1 MRIFYLLT
9 AFCFSSFLSMA
20 QGTSGKSGTGA
31 NINVDNY
38 QIYWRVNPDSALGI
52 KGTVKIKFRT
62 TSANVTSITFDLRN
76 TFTVSSVIWNGA
88 ALTTTPQPNS
98 GFILDVPVNIPVLGT
113 RDSITISYA
122 GVPVLNSGAQEGFT
136 FKTDPAVSGQTGGN
150 AFRNTTGAGKVVYTL
165 SESYEDRDWWP
176 CKADMQDK
184 ADTIDITVNVPHR
197 TNNATATSATDT
209 FWVASNGTLVDST
222 IDLSGTQ
229 AQRNRTFKYI
239 NRYPMTTYLVCL
251 GVARYTR
258 YYRGTVNVG
267 GFNTPVVYY
276 LYAGKTAGGYTSILA
291 AMDKATELVAKF
303 GEKFGDYPFPD
314 PAKGGK
320 HGYYEGLNGGAM
332 EHQTFSAMSTASLTS
347 TSTLIHELAHQ
358 WFGDKVTFATWNDLW
373 LAESFG
379 EYLPALAGELVTGVT
394 AAYTTR
400 NSIKNNAT
408 DGALQN
414 ISTAYIPTGGI
425 VNSNTI
431 WTGTGSLAYGRAV
444 YKRGAMILA
453 MLRAMSGD
461 SKFFN
466 VLKDYQ
472 TSSSL
477 AYKAATKDTLKQ
489 RFADSLGVGINLDR
503 FFSSY
508 VDSAG
513 YPFYNILQQV
523 AGPGNKTL
531 YLSVG
536 SQARRLSLTSPF
548 TPNATVSPRFVGPV
562 VVHIKGPILPANDTT
577 IVFYDWGNGQ
587 LSKAGNGIGPK
598 INGNLLSYQLSFTPS
613 TFAYDDSAQTMSTG
627 SITASTVLDLKLL
640 DFKVKQHA
648 SFNEASLILDDNSI
662 NSEVILE
669 RSADG
674 VSFEEIGNM
683 VLQASTSTTKKYLF
697 NDMKPLE
704 LDNYYRAK
712 YKNAEG
718 IYLYSKIVKVGFT
731 KNISFTII
739 NNPVQQTL
747 QLKTIDA
754 VGKDIVFTI
763 FDAAGR
769 QVKTSQVK
777 KASSITELSVGE
789 LHAGVYILKITI
801 GNEEAQNLKF
811 VVN

>member
-1 MRIFYLLT
+1 MRIFCLLT
-9 AFCFSSFLSMA
+9 AFCFYSMLSTA
-20 QGTSGKSGTGA
+20 QGTTGFSGTGA

-62 TSANVTSITFDLRN
+62 TAANVTSIGFDLRN

-88 ALTTTPQPNS
+88 ALTTTPQPS
-98 GFILDVPVNIPVLGT
+98 AGFILTIPVNIPIMGT

-122 GVPVLNSGAQEGFT
+122 GVPPLNNGAQEGFT
-136 FKTDPAVSGQTGGN
+136 FTTGSGGN
-150 AFRNTTGAGKVVYTL
+150 VMYTL
-165 SESYEDRDWWP
+165 SKSYEDRDWWP

-197 TNNATATSATDT
+197 TNNNTAANATDT
-209 FWVASNGTLVDST
+209 FWVASNGTLIDST
-222 IDLSGTQ
+222 IDLSGTRL
-229 AQRNRTFKYI
+229 QRNRTFKYI
-239 NRYPMTTYLVCL
+239 NRYPMTSYLVCL
-251 GVARYTR
+251 GIARYTR

-276 LYAGKTAGGYTSILA
+276 LYAGKTDYSAILT

-314 PAKGGK
+314 PLKGGK

-358 WFGDKVTFATWNDLW
+358 WFGDKVSFATWNDLW

-394 AAYTTR
+394 SAYTIR
-400 NSIKNNAT
+400 NSIKNSTT

-414 ISTAYIPTGGI
+414 RATAYIPAAGI
-425 VNSNTI
+425 ANSNTI
-431 WTGTGSLAYGRAV
+431 WTGTGSLAYGRSV

-461 SKFFN
+461 TKFFN

-472 TSSSL
+472 TSPNL
-477 AYKAATKDTLKQ
+477 AYKSATKDTLKN
-489 RFADSLGVGINLDR
+489 RFADSLGVGIDLDR

-513 YPFYNILQQV
+513 YPHYDILRQV
-523 AGPGNKTL
+523 TGVDNKIL

-548 TPNATVSPRFVGPV
+548 TPNATVSSRFVGPV
-562 VVHIKGPILPANDTT
+562 VVHVKGALAANDTT
-577 IVFYDWGNGQ
+577 IVFYDWGTGQ
-587 LSKAGNGIGPK
+587 LSKAGHGIGPK
-598 INGNLLSYQLSFTPS
+598 IAGNLLSYQLSFTPT

-627 SITASTVLDLKLL
+627 TITASGVLDLKLL

-648 SFNEASLILDDNSI
+648 NYNVALVTLDDNSFY
-662 NSEVILE
+662 SEVIVE
-669 RSADG
+669 RSANG
-674 VSFEEIGNM
+674 YSFEEIGKM
-683 VLQASTSTTKKYLF
+683 VLQASISTTKKYFF
-697 NDMKPLE
+697 NDMEPLE
-704 LDNYYRAK
+704 PDNYYRAK
-712 YKNAEG
+712 YKNVEG
-718 IYLYSKIVKVGFT
+718 NYLYSKIVKVGSAKT
-731 KNISFTII
+731 ISFSII
-739 NNPVQQTL
+739 NNPVQERL
-747 QLKTIDA
+747 QVKTTDA
-754 VGKDIVFTI
+754 IGKDIIFTI
-763 FDAAGR
+763 LDATGR
-769 QVKTSQVK
+769 QIKSSQVK
-777 KASSITELSVGE
+777 KASAITEIPVAE
-789 LHAGVYILKITI
+789 LHAGLYKIKIKTN
-801 GNEEAQNLKF
+801 NEEMQNLKF
-811 VVN
+811 LIE

>member
-9 AFCFSSFLSMA
+9 AFCFSSFLSIA

-31 NINVDNY
+31 NIDVDNY
-38 QIYWRVNPDSALGI
+38 QIYWRVNPDSSLGI
-52 KGTVKIKFRT
+52 KGTVKIKFTT
-62 TSANVTSITFDLRN
+62 TSANVTNISFDLRN

-88 ALTTTPQPNS
+88 ALTTTPQPTL
-98 GFILDVPVNIPVLGT
+98 GFILNVPVNIPVLGT

-122 GVPVLNSGAQEGFT
+122 GAPVLNSGAQEGFT

-209 FWVASNGTLVDST
+209 FWVASNGTLIDST

-276 LYAGKTAGGYTSILA
+276 LYAGKTLAGYTSILT

-314 PAKGGK
+314 PSKGGK
-320 HGYYEGLNGGAM
+320 HGFYEGLNGGAM

-379 EYLPALAGELVTGVT
+379 EYLPALAGELVTGVA

-400 NSIKNNAT
+400 NSIKNST
-408 DGALQN
+408 SDGALQN
-414 ISTAYIPTGGI
+414 TSTAYIPAAGI
-425 VNSNTI
+425 ANSNTI
-431 WTGTGSLAYGRAV
+431 WIGSGNLAYGRSV

-453 MLRAMSGD
+453 MLRALSGD
-461 SKFFN
+461 TKFFN

-472 TSSSL
+472 TSPNL
-477 AYKAATKDTLKQ
+477 AYKSATKDTLKK
-489 RFADSLGVGINLDR
+489 RFADSLGIGINLDR

-513 YPFYNILQQV
+513 YPHYDILRQV
-523 AGPGNKTL
+523 TGADNKTL

-627 SITASTVLDLKLL
+627 TITASGVLDLKLL
-640 DFKVKQHA
+640 DFKVKQLPTY
-648 SFNEASLILDDNSI
+648 NETALVLDDNSI
-662 NSEVILE
+662 NSAIILE
-669 RSADG
+669 RSANG
-674 VSFEEIGNM
+674 NNFEEMGNM
-683 VLQASTSTTKKYLF
+683 VLQGSAGISKKYLF
-697 NDMKPLE
+697 NDLKPLE
-704 LDNYYRAK
+704 SDNYYRAK
-712 YKNAEG
+712 YKNTEG
-718 IYLYSKIVKVGFT
+718 TYLYSKIIKVGILKTF
-731 KNISFTII
+731 SFSVI
-739 NNPVQQTL
+739 NNPVQDILHIRTA
-747 QLKTIDA
+747 DA
-754 VGKDIVFTI
+754 VGKDISFSI
-763 FDAAGR
+763 YDAAGR
-769 QVKTSQVK
+769 QIKNYEIKKVSTTTEIPVVGFIAGLYIVKI
-777 KASSITELSVGE
+777 SI
-789 LHAGVYILKITI
+789 A
-801 GNEEAQNLKF
+801 NEVAQNLKF
-811 VVN
+811 MVK

>member
-1 MRIFYLLT
+1 MRIFYLLIV
-9 AFCFSSFLSMA
+9 FCFSSFVCFA

-52 KGTVKIKFRT
+52 KGTVKIKFTT
-62 TSANVTSITFDLRN
+62 TSANITNISFDLRN

-88 ALTTTPQPNS
+88 ALTTTPQPS
-98 GFILDVPVNIPVLGT
+98 AGFILTIPVNIPTLGT

-122 GVPVLNSGAQEGFT
+122 GAPILNSGAQEGFT
-136 FKTDPAVSGQTGGN
+136 F
-150 AFRNTTGAGKVVYTL
+150 TTGAGGNVVYTL

-222 IDLSGTQ
+222 IDLSGTRF
-229 AQRNRTFKYI
+229 QRNRTFKYI

-251 GVARYTR
+251 GIARYNR

-276 LYAGKTAGGYTSILA
+276 LYAGKTAATYTSILT
-291 AMDKATELVAKF
+291 AMDKATELVSKF

-314 PAKGGK
+314 PLKGGK

-358 WFGDKVTFATWNDLW
+358 WFGNKVSFATWNDLW

-379 EYLPALAGELVTGVT
+379 EYLPALGGELVSGLPS
-394 AAYTTR
+394 AFASR
-400 NSIKNNAT
+400 NTIKNSSLTNT
-408 DGALQN
+408 
-414 ISTAYIPTGGI
+414 STAYIPAAGI
-425 VNSNTI
+425 ANSNTI
-431 WTGTGSLAYGRAV
+431 WAGSGALSYGTAV
-444 YKRGAMILA
+444 YKRGAMVIS
-453 MLRAMSGD
+453 MLRTISGD
-461 SKFFN
+461 TKFFN

-472 TSSSL
+472 TSSNL
-477 AYKAATKDTLKQ
+477 AYKTATKDSLKK

-513 YPFYNILQQV
+513 IPFYDILRQV
-523 AGPGNKTL
+523 GGPSNKTL
-531 YLSVG
+531 YLSIG
-536 SQARRLSLTSPF
+536 SQTRRLGVSPF
-548 TPNATVSPRFVGPV
+548 TPNASVSNRFVGPV
-562 VVHIKGPILPANDTT
+562 VVHVKGPLAANDTT

-613 TFAYDDSAQTMSTG
+613 TFAYDDSAQTMTSG

-640 DFKVKQHA
+640 DF
-648 SFNEASLILDDNSI
+648 NIL
-662 NSEVILE
+662 
-669 RSADG
+669 
-674 VSFEEIGNM
+674 
-683 VLQASTSTTKKYLF
+683 
-697 NDMKPLE
+697 
-704 LDNYYRAK
+704 
-712 YKNAEG
+712 
-718 IYLYSKIVKVGFT
+718 
-731 KNISFTII
+731 
-739 NNPVQQTL
+739 
-747 QLKTIDA
+747 
-754 VGKDIVFTI
+754 
-763 FDAAGR
+763 
-769 QVKTSQVK
+769 QVV
-777 KASSITELSVGE
+777 
-789 LHAGVYILKITI
+789 
-801 GNEEAQNLKF
+801 
-811 VVN
+811 